1 MNCLLDTHLLL
12 WAAGK
17 PEKLS
22 AKALQWIENPENLL
36 YFSSASFWE
45 IAIKNQLG
53 RADFKLDARLLKRG
67 LLDNGYMELSIN
79 TEHSLHINLLPTIH
93 KDPFDRMLIAQA
105 TIEGMVLLTADATV
119 AQYVGSIQK
128 V

>member
-12 WAAGK
+12 WAASE

-22 AKALQWIENPENLL
+22 AKALQWIENTENVL
-36 YFSSASFWE
+36 YFSPASFWE
-45 IAIKNQLG
+45 ISIKNQLG
-53 RADFKLDARLLKRG
+53 RTDFKLDARLLKRG
-67 LLDNGYMELSIN
+67 LLDNGYIELNIN
-79 TEHSLHINLLPTIH
+79 TEHSLHIDLLPTIH

-105 TIEGMVLLTADATV
+105 TVEGFVLLTADATV
-119 AQYVGSIQK
+119 AQYGGSIQK

>member
-12 WAAGK
+12 WMAGE

-22 AKALQWIENPENLL
+22 AKAMLWIENPENKL
-36 YFSSASFWE
+36 YFSPASFWE
-45 IAIKNQLG
+45 ISIKNQLG
-53 RADFKLDARLLKRG
+53 RTDFKLDARLLKRG
-67 LLDNGYMELSIN
+67 LLDNGYAELSIN
-79 TEHSLHINLLPTIH
+79 TEHSLHINLLQPIH

-105 TIEGMVLLTADATV
+105 TVEGMVLLTADATL
-119 AQYVGSIQK
+119 AQYGGSIQK

>member
-12 WAAGK
+12 WAAGE

-22 AKALQWIENPENLL
+22 AKALQWIDNPDNVL

-67 LLDNGYMELSIN
+67 LLDNGYVELSIN
-79 TEHSLHINLLPTIH
+79 TEHSLHINLLPTMH

-105 TIEGMVLLTADATV
+105 TFEGMVLLTADASV

>member
-12 WAAGK
+12 WMAGE

-22 AKALQWIENPENLL
+22 AKAMFWIENPENNL
-36 YFSSASFWE
+36 YFSPASFWE
-45 IAIKNQLG
+45 ISIKNQLG
-53 RADFKLDARLLKRG
+53 RTDFKLDARLLKRG
-67 LLDNGYMELSIN
+67 LLDNGYAELSIN
-79 TEHSLHINLLPTIH
+79 TEHSLHINLLQPIH

-105 TIEGMVLLTADATV
+105 TVEGMVLLTADATL
-119 AQYVGSIQK
+119 AQYGGSIQK

>member
-12 WAAGK
+12 WAAGE

-22 AKALQWIENPENLL
+22 ARALQWIENPENML
-36 YFSSASFWE
+36 YFSPASFWE
-45 IAIKNQLG
+45 ISIKNQLG

-67 LLDNGYMELSIN
+67 LLDNGYRELSIN
-79 TEHSLHINLLPTIH
+79 TEHSLHINLLPNIH
-93 KDPFDRMLIAQA
+93 KDPFDCMLIAQA

-119 AQYVGSIQK
+119 AQYGGSIQK

>member
-1 MNCLLDTHLLL
+1 MNCLLDTHQLL
-12 WAAGK
+12 WAAGE

-22 AKALQWIENPENLL
+22 AKALQWIENTENVL
-36 YFSSASFWE
+36 YFSPASFWE

-67 LLDNGYMELSIN
+67 LLDNGYVELSIN
-79 TEHSLHINLLPTIH
+79 TEHSLHINLLPAIH

-105 TIEGMVLLTADATV
+105 TIEGMVLLTADASV
-119 AQYVGSIQK
+119 AQYEGSIQK

>member
-12 WAAGK
+12 WAASE

-22 AKALQWIENPENLL
+22 AKALQWIESPENDL

-67 LLDNGYMELSIN
+67 LLDNGYVELSIN
-79 TEHSLHINLLPTIH
+79 TQHSLHINLLPTIH

-119 AQYVGSIQK
+119 AQYAGSIQN

>member
-12 WAAGK
+12 WAAGE

-22 AKALQWIENPENLL
+22 TKALQWIENPENVL

-67 LLDNGYMELSIN
+67 LLDNGYVELSIN
-79 TEHSLHINLLPTIH
+79 TEHSLHINLLPTMH

-105 TIEGMVLLTADATV
+105 TVEGMVLLTADASV

>member
-12 WAAGK
+12 WAAGE
-17 PEKLS
+17 PQKLS
-22 AKALQWIENPENLL
+22 KKALQWIESPENVL
-36 YFSSASFWE
+36 YFSPASFWE

-53 RADFKLDARLLKRG
+53 RTDFKLDARVLKRG
-67 LLDNGYMELSIN
+67 LLDNGYVELSIN
-79 TEHSLHINLLPTIH
+79 TEHSLYINLLPNIH

-105 TIEGMVLLTADATV
+105 TVEGMVLLTADTTIAKY
-119 AQYVGSIQK
+119 AGSIQL

>member
-12 WAAGK
+12 WAAGE

-22 AKALQWIENPENLL
+22 AKALQWIDNPDNVL

-53 RADFKLDARLLKRG
+53 RADFKLDARLFKRG
-67 LLDNGYMELSIN
+67 LLDNGYVELSIN
-79 TEHSLHINLLPTIH
+79 TEHSLHINLLPTMH

-105 TIEGMVLLTADATV
+105 TFEGMVLLTADASV

>member
-1 MNCLLDTHLLL
+1 MHCLLDTHLLL
-12 WAAGK
+12 RAAGE

-22 AKALQWIENPENLL
+22 TKALKWIENAENIL
-36 YFSSASFWE
+36 YFSPASFWE

-67 LLDNGYMELSIN
+67 LLDNGYLELSIN
-79 TEHSLHINLLPTIH
+79 TEHSLHINLLPIIH

-119 AQYVGSIQK
+119 AQYAGSIQL

>member
-12 WAAGK
+12 WAASE
-17 PEKLS
+17 PDKLS
-22 AKALQWIENPENLL
+22 NKALQWIENPENDL

-67 LLDNGYMELSIN
+67 LLDNGYVELSIN

-105 TIEGMVLLTADATV
+105 TIEGMVLLTADASV

>member
-12 WAAGK
+12 WAAGE

-22 AKALQWIENPENLL
+22 TKALQWIENPENVL

-67 LLDNGYMELSIN
+67 LLDNGYVELSIN
-79 TEHSLHINLLPTIH
+79 TEHSLHINLLQTIH

>member
-12 WAAGK
+12 WAAGQ
-17 PEKLS
+17 PQKLS
-22 AKALQWIENPENLL
+22 ETALQWIENTDNIL
-36 YFSSASFWE
+36 YFSPASFWE
-45 IAIKNQLG
+45 ITIKNQLD
-53 RADFKLDARLLKRG
+53 RPDFVCDARLLKRN

-79 TEHSLHINLLPTIH
+79 TEHSLYISLLPSLH

-105 TIEGMVLLTADATV
+105 ILEGMVLLTADTLV
-119 AQYVGSIQK
+119 AQYSGSIQK

>member
-12 WAAGK
+12 WAAGE

-22 AKALQWIENPENLL
+22 AIALQWIEASESML
-36 YFSSASFWE
+36 YFSPASFWE

-53 RADFKLDARLLKRG
+53 RADFKLDARLLRRG
-67 LLDNGYMELSIN
+67 LLDNGYVELSIN
-79 TEHSLHINLLPTIH
+79 TEHSLHINLLPPIH

-105 TIEGMVLLTADATV
+105 TVEGMVLLTTDATV
-119 AQYVGSIQK
+119 TQYAGSIQK

>member
-12 WAAGK
+12 WAASE
-17 PEKLS
+17 PDKLS
-22 AKALQWIENPENLL
+22 NKALQWIENPENDL

-53 RADFKLDARLLKRG
+53 RADFKLDARLLRRG
-67 LLDNGYMELSIN
+67 LLDNGYVELSIN
-79 TEHSLHINLLPTIH
+79 TEHSLHLNLLPTIH

-119 AQYVGSIQK
+119 AQYAGSIQK

>member
-12 WAAGK
+12 WAAGE
-17 PEKLS
+17 PQKLS
-22 AKALQWIENPENLL
+22 VKALHWIENPENVL
-36 YFSSASFWE
+36 YFSPASFWE

-67 LLDNGYMELSIN
+67 LLDNGYVELSIN
-79 TEHSLHINLLPTIH
+79 TEHSLYINLLQNIH

-119 AQYVGSIQK
+119 AQYNGSIQK